1 MFEIG
6 RSTVR
11 GGKTVY
17 GAASISDTK
26 FSGMPGNIGYAY
38 DLAISVAV
46 QVRTRHQWR
55 AGNNREGRRLS
66 MAAFGALPSVVAAP
80 SKVG

>member
-6 RSTVR
+6 RHTVR

-17 GAASISDTK
+17 SAASISDTK
-26 FSGMPGNIGYAY
+26 FPGMPGNIGDAS

-46 QVRTRHQWR
+46 QGRTRRQWR
-55 AGNNREGRRLS
+55 AGNNREGQRLS
-66 MAAFGALPSVVAAP
+66 MAAFGASRPFPWASAKVA
-80 SKVG
+80 